1 MATASPRRLL
11 LVEDTKTDAYLLR
24 RALEESGI
32 AVDARVIEDGE
43 KALAYIDNLAPEECP
58 HLVVIDLNI
67 PRYDGL
73 EVLKRCRSKPC
84 LAGVIV
90 VILTSSESLRDRK
103 RAERLGVTAFLIKP
117 MDLDEFLALGNTLGK
132 FLTA

>member
-32 AVDARVIEDGE
+32 PVEASVMEDGE
-43 KALAYIDNLAPEECP
+43 KALAYIDNLAPDECP

-67 PRYDGL
+67 PLYDGL
-73 EVLKRCRSKPC
+73 EVLKRCRTKAC

-90 VILTSSESLRDRK
+90 VILTSSESVRDRK

-117 MDLDEFLALGNTLGK
+117 MELHEFLALGNTLGK